1 MLHILSL
8 KFKSISEQIMAL
20 TSTEFQKATIK
31 NKTVEDVIEKSKEEL
46 IQIIKDQ
53 QKQIEIKN
61 TQIIKFKVIKKVK

>member
-31 NKTVEDVIEKSKEEL
+31 NKTVEDEIEKTKEEL